1 MNFCKSRYIEV
12 VLMRSTLDVQVFE
25 MDKCY
30 DDIFRER
37 CHMMDRFGEINRYFN
52 SMYHTPSCHNLD
64 AEVQGKD
71 SAEPSSRRE
80 FFNIACN
87 IKNVTVQN
95 TSHDTAHSTLIRIS
109 DS

>member
-52 SMYHTPSCHNLD
+52 SLCIIHLAVIISTQRYRVRT
-64 AEVQGKD
+64 
-71 SAEPSSRRE
+71 RRSQARDE
-80 FFNIACN
+80 NFLISLA
-87 IKNVTVQN
+87 ISK
-95 TSHDTAHSTLIRIS
+95 TSQFRIHPTIQLTQP
-109 DS
+109 